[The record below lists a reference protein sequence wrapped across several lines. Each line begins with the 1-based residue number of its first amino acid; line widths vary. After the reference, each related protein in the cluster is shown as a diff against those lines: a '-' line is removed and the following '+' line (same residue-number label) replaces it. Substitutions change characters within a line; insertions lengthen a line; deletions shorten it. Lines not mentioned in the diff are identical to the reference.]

1 MIRRPPR
8 SPVFPYTTLFRS
20 GSRTQRGPMTTSD
33 SMRQNSPIR
42 TPGPMTA
49 SGETTAVGATT
60 ADGSMGMNSY
70 DKRRWKQ
77 TGKRVQRRDAKNA
90 ERSAEKQKQA
100 GGQAKDWRFRRGGR
114 GGRGAGGGKIL
125 RTRLRYPGVA
135 VGSHGSFGGRLG
147 GDPFAQGVEEEF
159 QLDRSEERR
168 VGKECRSRGVSHHSK

>member
-1 MIRRPPR
+1 
-8 SPVFPYTTLFRS
+8 
-20 GSRTQRGPMTTSD
+20 MTTSD

-42 TPGPMTA
+42 TPGPMPA

-159 QLDRSEERR
+159 QLDRLGEGVVHARR
-168 VGKECRSRGVSHHSK
+168 RPLLVEARARSRGGYRARRRRTPDRAGLPRPRRRA